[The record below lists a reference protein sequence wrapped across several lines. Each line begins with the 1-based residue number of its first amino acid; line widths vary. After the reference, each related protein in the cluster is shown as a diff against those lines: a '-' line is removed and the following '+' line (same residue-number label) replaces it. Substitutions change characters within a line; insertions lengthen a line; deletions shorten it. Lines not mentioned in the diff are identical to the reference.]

1 MRIKVNQYYQGRK
14 SNEQLIP
21 AGIYEV
27 GDERLFGIEDY
38 LVNDQQK
45 AEYIEDKV
53 LSPAMVADKP
63 VNLVVVE
70 RHKDYLVIEEQ
81 PVIEQTPRKR
91 TSKKAE

>member
-14 SNEQLIP
+14 SNEQLIS

-27 GDERLFGIEDY
+27 GDPALYGIEDY

-53 LSPAMVADKP
+53 IAPAMVSDEPA
-63 VNLVVVE
+63 
-70 RHKDYLVIEEQ
+70 EE
-81 PVIEQTPRKR
+81 TPRKR